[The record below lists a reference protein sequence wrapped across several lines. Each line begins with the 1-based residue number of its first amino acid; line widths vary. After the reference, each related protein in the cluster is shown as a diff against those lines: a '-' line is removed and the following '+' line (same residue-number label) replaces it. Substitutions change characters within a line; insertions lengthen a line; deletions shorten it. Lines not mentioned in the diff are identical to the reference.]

1 MRDAGKAIFSIMPY
15 KFISFR
21 GGAPDP
27 AEEAHDTPPDPL
39 VVWVGRPSLHL
50 SPRRLQRLAFWE
62 APSAPI

>member
-1 MRDAGKAIFSIMPY
+1 MRDAGKAIFFY
-15 KFISFR
+15 H
-21 GGAPDP
+21 APDP